1 MKTERKRINR
11 AAICSSANY
20 EASRR
25 AHRNALEENHKCFLA
40 LVDSGVITIP
50 EVCVEP
56 NPETIVLGRVFGK
69 YIEMPYRMAKSNN
82 LIWKRI

>member
-1 MKTERKRINR
+1 MRINR

>member
-20 EASRR
+20 EASRK
-25 AHRNALEENHKCFLA
+25 AHRSALEENHKCFLA

-50 EVCVEP
+50 EVSEP
-56 NPETIVLGRVFGK
+56 SPSTIVLGRVFGK
-69 YIEMPYRMAKSNN
+69 YIEMPYEMAKSNN
-82 LIWKRI
+82 LIWRRI

>member
-20 EASRR
+20 EASRK

-50 EVCVEP
+50 EVSEP
-56 NPETIVLGRVFGK
+56 SPSTIVLGRVFGK
-69 YIEMPYRMAKSNN
+69 YIEMPYKMAKSNN
-82 LIWKRI
+82 LIWKRL